1 MAAETVTLGRF
12 KYDNPMRV
20 PRIEKVVVNIGVG
33 EGGEKLQ
40 KAEKVMEM
48 VTGVRP
54 ARTIATVSNRD
65 WGLREGTPIGVRV
78 TLRGDEAVAFVKKAL
93 DIRQFKV
100 PDYSFDD
107 GGNLNFGVADYTDF
121 PGMKYDPEIGI
132 FGMDIAI
139 VIARP
144 GNRVKNRRLEKRKVG
159 KEHKV
164 TREEAMALMTSQF
177 NVEVI

>member
-1 MAAETVTLGRF
+1 MSAQQAV
-12 KYDNPMRV
+12 NPMRQA
-20 PRIEKVVVNIGVG
+20 RIEKVVVNIGVG

-48 VTGVRP
+48 VTGRKP
-54 ARTIATVSNRD
+54 SRTLSKVANRD
-65 WGLREGTPIGVRV
+65 WNLRIGSPIGVRV
-78 TLRGDEAVAFVKKAL
+78 TLRGDEAEAFVRKAL

-107 GGNLNFGVADYTDF
+107 GGNLNFGVPDYTDF

-132 FGMDIAI
+132 FGMDIAV

-144 GNRVKNRRLEKRKVG
+144 GNRVKNRRLEKRRIPR
-159 KEHKV
+159 EHKV
-164 TREEAMALMTSQF
+164 TREEAMDLMRTKF

>member
-1 MAAETVTLGRF
+1 MSAATT
-12 KYDNPMRV
+12 NPMLTPRV
-20 PRIEKVVVNIGVG
+20 AKVVVNIGVG
-33 EGGEKLQ
+33 EGGDKLT

-48 VTGVRP
+48 VTGAKP
-54 ARTIATVSNRD
+54 ARTISRTSNRD

-78 TLRGDEAVAFVKKAL
+78 TLRGAPAADFIKRAL

-107 GGNLNFGVADYTDF
+107 NGNLNFGVADYTDF

-139 VIARP
+139 VIERP
-144 GNRVKNRRLEKRKVG
+144 GSRVRRRRVEARKVG
-159 KEHKV
+159 RKHRV
-164 TREEAMALMTSQF
+164 TRAEAMALMQSQF